1 MKHLKTIITLL
12 LISVISIT
20 SYGQTDIAQEWVL
33 GKKNTIVK
41 IEKQNDNNYE
51 GKIIASDN
59 PKVILGK
66 LMVKELKN
74 KNGKW
79 KGKLF
84 SPKKKEWYD
93 AEFTPKENVLEVKVK
108 AGFFSKTIE
117 WTKKE
122 S

>member
-1 MKHLKTIITLL
+1 MKYLKTIITLL
-12 LISVISIT
+12 LISVTSIT
-20 SYGQTDIAQEWVL
+20 SYAQTDIAQEWVL
-33 GKKNTIVK
+33 GKKNTIIK

-93 AEFTPKENVLEVKVK
+93 AEFAPKENVLEVKVK

>member
-1 MKHLKTIITLL
+1 MKYLKTVITILF
-12 LISVISIT
+12 ISITSIT
-20 SYGQTDIAQEWVL
+20 SYGQTDIAKEWVL

-59 PKVILGK
+59 PKAIIGK

-117 WTKKE
+117 WTIKK
-122 S
+122 

>member
-1 MKHLKTIITLL
+1 MKYLKTIITLL
-12 LISVISIT
+12 LISVTSIT

-33 GKKNTIVK
+33 GKKNTIIK

-66 LMVKELKN
+66 LMVKELKS